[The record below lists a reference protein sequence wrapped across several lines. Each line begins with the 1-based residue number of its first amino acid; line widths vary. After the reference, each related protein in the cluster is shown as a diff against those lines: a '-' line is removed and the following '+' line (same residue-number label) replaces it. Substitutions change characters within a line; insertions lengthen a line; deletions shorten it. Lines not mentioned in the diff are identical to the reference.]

1 MSARDA
7 GPKGEPN
14 ISLVS
19 ATFPLKALE
28 AARGLVLSFF
38 PWAAIRVGVEVRA
51 DERQPGDGIV
61 IEARLGPAAEALLS
75 GELADAGDGGAGRDP
90 GKRPAAGALLSG
102 ELADAGD
109 GDAGRDP
116 GKRSAAGAL
125 LSGELGN
132 AGDGGVG
139 RDLGKRPVD
148 RFRRER
154 ACPEEESSERGQG
167 ELWSGGKPRSDE
179 QPWSEGKPWSERKPW
194 SDRKQLSRGVAAAD
208 GDAVSAVW
216 RPQGGLIAGPGAQSV
231 GLAPSA
237 PLAPARAELSLAELR
252 DMLCQPRGG
261 RETLVSMALK
271 LVLLRLLSTV
281 TGKELPW
288 GILTGIRPTKLVHRL
303 REQGVGED
311 GQMRVLRAL
320 YAVRTDKT
328 ELLQGI
334 AAVQA
339 PYLDR
344 FRLHPE
350 RVGIYLGIPFCPS
363 RCSYCSFPGYAVDQ
377 EGLWLEE
384 YLRALSEE
392 IEAAGQL
399 MRALGLE
406 GDALYFG
413 GGTPGILTE
422 RQIAGLLTA
431 CRAHLPL
438 GKELE
443 LSFEAGRPDTLSAR
457 KLELLAEL
465 GTTCL
470 SINPQTMQDK
480 TLRRVG
486 RAHDVR
492 SVAEAYRLAREI
504 APWVIN
510 MDIIL
515 GLPGEGL
522 EEVRST
528 LDQLA
533 ELRPDHLTVH
543 ALALKRGARE
553 TEEGYTHAEN
563 SPVPQM
569 QALARASARSWGLR
583 PYYLYRQKRTAG
595 NSENIGYARPGTESR
610 YNIAIME
617 ERQSII
623 GLGAGASTKVVNPAD
638 YSLLNL
644 QHPSNWQVYMKAWP
658 RLQEKRAREF
668 AKIYAMPA
676 ANFSAPEY

>member
-1 MSARDA
+1 M
-7 GPKGEPN
+7 

-38 PWAAIRVGVEVRA
+38 PRAAIRVGVAARA
-51 DERQPGDGIV
+51 DGRPLGDGFV
-61 IEARLGPAAEALLS
+61 IEAGLGTEVSALLS
-75 GELADAGDGGAGRDP
+75 GALAQAEDGSAGRGP
-90 GKRPAAGALLSG
+90 EKRPAAGAPFDKG
-102 ELADAGD
+102 
-109 GDAGRDP
+109 
-116 GKRSAAGAL
+116 SAYA
-125 LSGELGN
+125 E
-132 AGDGGVG
+132 DGGVG
-139 RDLGKRPVD
+139 RDLGKRPP
-148 RFRRER
+148 ER
-154 ACPEEESSERGQG
+154 LERGSDSAGEESSERRLG
-167 ELWSGGKPRSDE
+167 ETGLGLTPWSGGKPWFDRK
-179 QPWSEGKPWSERKPW
+179 PWSEGVATDNVE
-194 SDRKQLSRGVAAAD
+194 GVW
-208 GDAVSAVW
+208 AVW
-216 RPQGGLIAGPGAQSV
+216 RPHSALISGSGAESADS
-231 GLAPSA
+231 APSA
-237 PLAPARAELSLAELR
+237 PYALSALSAPSAPPALSVPPAPAWAELSPAELR
-252 DMLCQPRGG
+252 EMLRQPRGG

-303 REQGVGED
+303 REQGVGKD
-311 GQMRVLRAL
+311 GQMRVLGTL
-320 YAVRTDKT
+320 YAVRPDKT
-328 ELLQGI
+328 ELLQRI

-344 FRLHPE
+344 FKLHPE

-363 RCSYCSFPGYAVDQ
+363 RCSYCSFPGYAADR
-377 EGLWLEE
+377 EGIWVEE
-384 YLRALSEE
+384 YLGVLTAE

-406 GDALYFG
+406 GEALYFG

-422 RQIAGLLTA
+422 KQITGLLAT

-438 GKELE
+438 RKDLE
-443 LSFEAGRPDTLSAR
+443 FSFEAGRPDTLSSE

-465 GTTCL
+465 GATRL
-470 SINPQTMQDK
+470 SINPQSMQDK
-480 TLRRVG
+480 TLRRIG

-515 GLPGEGL
+515 GLPGEGV
-522 EEVRST
+522 EEVGST
-528 LDQLA
+528 LRQLA
-533 ELRPDHLTVH
+533 ELRPDNLTVH

-553 TEEGYTHAEN
+553 TEHGYEHPEN
-563 SPVPQM
+563 SPVLRM
-569 QALARASARSWGLR
+569 QALARESTCSWGLR

-623 GLGAGASTKVVNPAD
+623 GLGAGASTKAVNPSD
-638 YSLLNL
+638 YSLINL

-658 RLQEKRAREF
+658 QLQEKRAREL
-668 AKIYAMPA
+668 AKI
-676 ANFSAPEY
+676 FRREEEKG